1 MNNIDQTLAD
11 LQQKVSHFAVNTN
24 IKSTFIFPNINKNTL
39 IMYSLIPII
48 IFSILLLWKPKFL
61 TREIKKEGALPTQ
74 KINILKLLLTTLIIS
89 GIIILSLFLVFK
101 NIPK

>member
-1 MNNIDQTLAD
+1 MDNIDQILAD

-24 IKSTFIFPNINKNTL
+24 DKSTFIFPNINKNTVMYCL
-39 IMYSLIPII
+39 ISII

-61 TREIKKEGALPTQ
+61 TQEIRKEGSLPSK
-74 KINILKLLLTTLIIS
+74 KINILKLLVTTLIIS
-89 GIIILSLFLVFK
+89 GAVILALFLVFK

>member
-1 MNNIDQTLAD
+1 MDNIDQILAD

-24 IKSTFIFPNINKNTL
+24 DKSTFIFPNINKNTL
-39 IMYSLIPII
+39 MYCLIPII

-61 TREIKKEGALPTQ
+61 TQEIRKEGSLPSK
-74 KINILKLLLTTLIIS
+74 KINILKLLVTTLIIS
-89 GIIILSLFLVFK
+89 GAVILALFLVFK

>member
-1 MNNIDQTLAD
+1 MDNIDQTLAD

-24 IKSTFIFPNINKNTL
+24 AKSTFIFPNINKNTL
-39 IMYSLIPII
+39 MYCLIPII

-61 TREIKKEGALPTQ
+61 TQEIKKEGSLPTQ
-74 KINILKLLLTTLIIS
+74 KINILKLLVTTLIMS
-89 GIIILSLFLVFK
+89 GIIILALFLVFK

>member
-1 MNNIDQTLAD
+1 MDNIDQTLAD

-24 IKSTFIFPNINKNTL
+24 DKSTFIFPNINKNTL
-39 IMYSLIPII
+39 MYCLIPII

-61 TREIKKEGALPTQ
+61 TEEIRKEGSLPTQ
-74 KINILKLLLTTLIIS
+74 KINILKLLVTTLIIS
-89 GIIILSLFLVFK
+89 GAVILALFLFLK